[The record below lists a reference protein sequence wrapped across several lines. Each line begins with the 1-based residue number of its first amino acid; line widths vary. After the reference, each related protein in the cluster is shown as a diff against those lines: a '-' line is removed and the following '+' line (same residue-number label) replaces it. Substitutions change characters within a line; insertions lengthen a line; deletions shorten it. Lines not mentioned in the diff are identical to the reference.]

1 MLNSEQTALEGVIL
15 ARAGKMNDAEAKFRQ
30 LVQEQPQTTSLILLA
45 SLLPPVYQSIDDL
58 HQWRNR
64 LEGQL
69 KQIVEAGLNQDLEQ
83 SFAVPDLLS
92 HYMGLND
99 RPLQELRAKL
109 YTAPQHDDWGKKP
122 QPASDGR
129 IRVGLISRYFKD
141 HPIGRMNLGL
151 SAKLS
156 REDFHFTIL
165 AVGAAIDD
173 IGDQYRRQADKYITL
188 PEQVTALPEIR
199 RMIAGLSLDVL
210 YYTDAGLEPMTCTL
224 AQSRLAPVQCLGW
237 NNPVTSGLPTM
248 DYFISADGLE
258 PDDEAISQAQYTE
271 KVVRL
276 KDMAVYFERPAADA
290 SPGGRDRLGLP
301 LDAHLYLCPHA
312 LYKMHPEF
320 DELLAGILRGDP
332 RGVLVL
338 MEGPYKEWKQWLLER
353 FSRTMGDAVR
363 RVRFVAN
370 QDRQGLLRLIR
381 ASDVVLDPLHYSG
394 DRTTF
399 EALYFGTPVVT
410 LPTNM
415 LRGRFAYKMY
425 KSMGYQDCVAK
436 DKADYVR
443 IALELGMN
451 KDRREQARHT
461 ILAGRD
467 ALCENDAGI
476 QQLGEFWKSV
486 VRDHLKI

>member
-1 MLNSEQTALEGVIL
+1 MLNSEQTALEGVLL

-30 LVQEQPQTTSLILLA
+30 LVQQDPQTTSLILLA
-45 SLLPPVYQSIDDL
+45 SLLPPVYQSMDDL

-69 KQIVEAGLNQDLEQ
+69 RQIVDAGLKQDLEQ
-83 SFAVPDLLS
+83 SFAVPDLLA

-109 YTAPQHDDWGKKP
+109 YTAPQNQDWVRKREPSADGK
-122 QPASDGR
+122 
-129 IRVGLISRYFKD
+129 IRVGLISKYFKD

-151 SAKLS
+151 VAKLPKQ
-156 REDFHFTIL
+156 DFHITVL
-165 AVGAAIDD
+165 SAGESNDD
-173 IGDQYRRQADKYITL
+173 IGDQYRRHADKYITL
-188 PEQVTALPEIR
+188 PEQISALPEIR
-199 RMIAGLSLDVL
+199 RMIAGLNLDVL
-210 YYTDAGLEPMTCTL
+210 YYPDVGLEPMTYTL
-224 AQSRLAPVQCLGW
+224 AQSRLAPVQCVGW

-248 DYFISADGLE
+248 DYFISAEGLE
-258 PDDEAISQAQYTE
+258 PDDQAASQSQYTE

-276 KDMAVYFERPAADA
+276 KDMAAYFERPAADA

-301 LDAHLYLCPHA
+301 LDAHLYVCPHA

-320 DELLAGILRGDP
+320 DDMLAGILRGDP

-353 FSRTMGDAVR
+353 FSRTTGDAVR

-381 ASDVVLDPLHYSG
+381 VCDVLLDPLHYSG

-399 EALYFGTPVVT
+399 EALFFGTPVAT

-425 KSMGYQDCVAK
+425 KSMSYQDCVAK

-451 KDRREQARHT
+451 KPKREQARHT

-486 VRDHLKI
+486 VKGAS